1 MCIRSWCGNER
12 SYEGL
17 DTIGRI
23 AVQTQ
28 HPHTPPTRHK
38 RSSSLNKLQI
48 ARVRVQSTNRP
59 CRHPSSKWSTQR
71 CKVEVPCVSVRCYT
85 MFRLEQEDQ
94 GIRRLSPNAVQTRG
108 LPASCAQRYEVH
120 ILHVP
125 GCSSTRERLIVPG
138 FCFLHYR
145 SHLHTYTSNEKR
157 IREWK
162 PFVCCLPPFSLSH
175 HPPTSSPDIFS

>member
-1 MCIRSWCGNER
+1 M
-12 SYEGL
+12 
-17 DTIGRI
+17 
-23 AVQTQ
+23 
-28 HPHTPPTRHK
+28 
-38 RSSSLNKLQI
+38 
-48 ARVRVQSTNRP
+48 
-59 CRHPSSKWSTQR
+59 
-71 CKVEVPCVSVRCYT
+71 EVPCVSVRCNT

-145 SHLHTYTSNEKR
+145 SPLHTYTSNEKR
-157 IREWK
+157 IRERK
-162 PFVCCLPPFSLSH
+162 RFPCCLPPFSLSH
-175 HPPTSSPDIFS
+175 HPPTSSPDIFSQSSVASTPIKWINNEPIWRKATRQCCSIVLCDGPYCTCPTSCCIR